1 MREYVRFTRSRN
13 MHVLIGVL
21 LDVLDYALITLF
33 VIVLLCIFV
42 FHFAAVQGDSMLPTL
57 QDGNQLLVNALDRQ
71 PEQGEIII
79 INASTVGLLHANGT
93 PYEVEGL
100 HKVIVK
106 RVIAVAGDTVN
117 IDFDNGIV
125 YVNGEAIEEAYLD
138 GSTNNKLDFIGP
150 QTVPENCLFVM
161 GDNRNAS
168 TDSRDKRIGMVDKR
182 LVIGKVLLVV
192 YPFSDFGGVE

>member
-1 MREYVRFTRSRN
+1 MDEKKTAKKNKKNKAKEQVSPEAQARREAYDWIQSLISALLIC
-13 MHVLIGVL
+13 VLVF
-21 LDVLDYALITLF
+21 VF
-33 VIVLLCIFV
+33 VIRIMDVN
-42 FHFAAVQGDSMLPTL
+42 GSSMVPTL
-57 QDGNQLLVNALDRQ
+57 KNGDKVLV
-71 PEQGEIII
+71 
-79 INASTVGLLHANGT
+79 SGLL
-93 PYEVEGL
+93 YEPDRGDIVVFKKDSYNDNKAL
-100 HKVIVK
+100 VK

>member
-1 MREYVRFTRSRN
+1 MDEKKTARKNKKNNAKEQVSPEVQARREAYDWIQSLISALLIC
-13 MHVLIGVL
+13 VLVF
-21 LDVLDYALITLF
+21 VF
-33 VIVLLCIFV
+33 VIRIMDVN
-42 FHFAAVQGDSMLPTL
+42 GSSMVPTL
-57 QDGNQLLVNALDRQ
+57 KNGDKVLV
-71 PEQGEIII
+71 
-79 INASTVGLLHANGT
+79 SGLL
-93 PYEVEGL
+93 YEPDRGDIVVFKKDSYNDNKAL
-100 HKVIVK
+100 VK

-192 YPFSDFGGVE
+192 YTFSDFGGVE

>member
-1 MREYVRFTRSRN
+1 MDEKKTARKNKKNKAKEQVSPEAQARREAYDWIQSLISALLIC
-13 MHVLIGVL
+13 VLVF
-21 LDVLDYALITLF
+21 VF
-33 VIVLLCIFV
+33 VIRIMDVN
-42 FHFAAVQGDSMLPTL
+42 GSSMVPTL
-57 QDGNQLLVNALDRQ
+57 KNGDKVLV
-71 PEQGEIII
+71 
-79 INASTVGLLHANGT
+79 SGLL
-93 PYEVEGL
+93 YEPDRGDIVVFKKDSYNDNKAL
-100 HKVIVK
+100 VK